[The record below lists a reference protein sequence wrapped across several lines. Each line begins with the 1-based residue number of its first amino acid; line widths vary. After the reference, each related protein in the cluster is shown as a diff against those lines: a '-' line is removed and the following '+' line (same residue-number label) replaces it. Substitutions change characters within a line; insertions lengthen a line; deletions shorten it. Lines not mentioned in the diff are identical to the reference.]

1 MHVDE
6 MLGILGTEM
15 IEILNVVFKID
26 IQKQVTDHHETI
38 MQIIE

>member
-6 MLGILGTEM
+6 VIGILGVVMTDND
-15 IEILNVVFKID
+15 NVVFKID

-38 MQIIE
+38 MQITE